1 MLMQVT
7 LGLIVLLYPILNIL
21 SILSIPTIEIKE
33 DKIISTSKLKNIEIP
48 FQAIESIEES
58 AFRNKLYKMG
68 RFFSITSSTGEII
81 DIPYDYYHKEKEL
94 LELIRGNT

>member
-1 MLMQVT
+1 MLVQVL
-7 LGLIVLLYPILNIL
+7 LGLVVLLYPILNIVSL
-21 SILSIPTIEIKE
+21 LAIPTIEIE
-33 DKIISTSKLKNIEIP
+33 DDKITSKSKLKTIEIP

-58 AFRNKLYKMG
+58 TFRNKLYKMG

-94 LELIRGNT
+94 LELIRAST